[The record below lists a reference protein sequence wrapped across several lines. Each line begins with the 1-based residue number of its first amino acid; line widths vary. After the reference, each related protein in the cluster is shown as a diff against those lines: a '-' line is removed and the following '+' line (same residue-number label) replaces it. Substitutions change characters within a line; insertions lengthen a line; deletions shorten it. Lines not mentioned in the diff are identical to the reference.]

1 MVSSSWLC
9 LCADEWQ
16 SPLRRGCLDD
26 GGEIVVITDYLE
38 IVVEPEPI
46 ICPSMKM

>member
-1 MVSSSWLC
+1 MNGNPPSAAVVLTM
-9 LCADEWQ
+9 E
-16 SPLRRGCLDD
+16 
-26 GGEIVVITDYLE
+26 GGIVVITDYLE